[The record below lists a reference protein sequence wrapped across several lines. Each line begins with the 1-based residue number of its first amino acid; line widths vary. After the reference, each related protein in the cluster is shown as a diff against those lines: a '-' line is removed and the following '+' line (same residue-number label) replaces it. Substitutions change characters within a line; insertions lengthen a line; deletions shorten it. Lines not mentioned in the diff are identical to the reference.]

1 MDVETVDWIDGP
13 SAPRNRS
20 TRVPPTYHS
29 MRFSRLVACPL
40 AILLAASCGR
50 GELPASPA
58 AAGPD
63 GGTLVIA
70 SPGDADNLLP
80 PLAVTIV
87 SREVT
92 DLVFDHLAE
101 IGDDMN
107 TFGDAG
113 FTPRLARSWTWAPDS
128 LSIVFHLDPRAR
140 WHDGQP
146 VRANDVRFSVA
157 LYKNPKLASPIA
169 AALANVDS
177 ATVLDS
183 LDAVVWFH
191 AREPESFF
199 DIAYQLWVM
208 PEHVYGAVP
217 PEKLATSELAR
228 HPVGSGR
235 FRFVSWQ
242 PGSRIEIE
250 ADTANYR
257 GRAKLDRVIW
267 AISPDNDASF
277 AQVIGGQADLFES
290 ATPGQVKAIS
300 GHSNVRAFPWP
311 TLQYGFLGLNFRD
324 PKHHAQPNPVL
335 HDVRVRRA
343 LSMALDRHAMLQN
356 VFGGFGAIGYG
367 PFPAGLATADTTLR
381 IPHHDPGF
389 AAALLDSAGWTAG
402 PDGMRRRDGVPLA
415 IRLIVPTSSAFRMR
429 YAVLIQEALRKVGIR
444 VDLDAEP
451 FPAFF
456 AKQTAGD
463 FDAAL
468 ITYSTDPNAG
478 GAAQSWAASS
488 MIPAGGN
495 YLSYADP
502 RFDAL
507 LDSATASF
515 DPAAAK
521 RYAVRAYQV
530 IADDVPAVW
539 LYDLTSLG
547 ILNARFHVTAL
558 RTDGWWAHLA
568 DWTIPT
574 ADRIDRDRIG
584 LGAAKP

>member
-1 MDVETVDWIDGP
+1 MK
-13 SAPRNRS
+13 S
-20 TRVPPTYHS
+20 
-29 MRFSRLVACPL
+29 SRLLACTAAVLLVAACSRGEP
-40 AILLAASCGR
+40 AAS
-50 GELPASPA
+50 P

-70 SPGDADNLLP
+70 SPGDADDLLP

-87 SREVT
+87 SRALT

-128 LSIVFHLDPRAR
+128 LSLVFHLDPRAR

-146 VRANDVRFSVA
+146 VRAQDVRFSVA
-157 LYKNPKLASPIA
+157 LYKNPKLASPLA

-177 ATVLDS
+177 ATVRDS

-191 AREPESFF
+191 GHEPESFF

-208 PEHVYGAVP
+208 PEHVYGALP
-217 PEKLATSELAR
+217 PEQLATSELAR
-228 HPVGSGR
+228 NPVGSGR

-242 PGSRIEIE
+242 PGSRLEIE

-257 GRAKLDRVIW
+257 GRARLDRVIW
-267 AISPDNDASF
+267 TISPDNDAAF

-290 ATPGQVKAIS
+290 ATPDQLKAIS
-300 GHSNVRAFPWP
+300 GHANVRAFPWP

-324 PKHHAQPNPVL
+324 PRHHTQPNPVFRDL
-335 HDVRVRRA
+335 RVRQA
-343 LSMALDRHAMLQN
+343 VSMALDRHAMLRN
-356 VFGGFGAIGYG
+356 VFDTLGTIGYG
-367 PFPAGLATADTTLR
+367 PFPGGLATADTTLR
-381 IPHHDPGF
+381 IPHHDPGH

-402 PDGMRRRDGVPLA
+402 PDGMRRRNGVPLA
-415 IRLIVPTSSAFRMR
+415 VRLIVPTSSEIRMQ
-429 YAVLIQEALRKVGIR
+429 YAVLIQEALRGVGVK
-444 VDLDAEP
+444 VDLDAAP

-456 AKQTAGD
+456 AKQTTGD

-468 ITYSTDPNAG
+468 MTYSTDPNAG
-478 GAAQSWAASS
+478 GAAQSWASAS

-495 YLSYADP
+495 YLSYSDP

-507 LDSATASF
+507 LDSATASP
-515 DPAAAK
+515 DPAVAK
-521 RYAVRAYQV
+521 RYAVRAYQA
-530 IADDVPAVW
+530 IAADVPAVW
-539 LYDLTSLG
+539 LYDVVALG
-547 ILNARFHVTAL
+547 ILNARVHVTTL
-558 RTDGWWAHLA
+558 RSDGWWAHLA

-574 ADRIDRDRIG
+574 AERVDRDRIG